1 MESVHQEWLK
11 TNGYR
16 LFTWYIQPSSPTA
29 AVLLVHGLGEHSMR
43 YQTWAK
49 QFADAGFAFYC
60 WDHVGHGQSSG
71 QRGCVPNYE
80 HLLQE
85 VDFIINKFNRQI
97 GSIPLVL
104 YGHSM
109 GGNIALNYAIRR
121 PSKINL
127 LVVTSPWLKLV
138 SPLNPALKSLVKLLD
153 LCLPFLPMNSG
164 IRPEQVSHEMKVV
177 QEYATDPLI
186 HRRITPRLY
195 LAMERAA
202 EYAMNH
208 SEQITIPTLLMHGSS
223 DTLLSS
229 MATSEIAAKMHHST
243 YVEWDE
249 LYHEL
254 HNETKSNE
262 VFKTIVNW
270 LNVKIAQYGV

>member
-11 TNGYR
+11 INGYR
-16 LFTWYIQPSSPTA
+16 LFAWHIHPLSSKA

-43 YQTWAK
+43 YQAWAK
-49 QFADAGFAFYC
+49 KFADAGFAFYC
-60 WDHVGHGQSSG
+60 WDHLGHGQSSG
-71 QRGCVPNYE
+71 LRGYVPNYE
-80 HLLQE
+80 QFLQE
-85 VDFIINKFNRQI
+85 VDFILNRFDGQI
-97 GSIPLVL
+97 GSIPVVL

-109 GGNIALNYAIRR
+109 GGNIALNYAVRR

-138 SPLNPALKSLVKLLD
+138 SPINPALKSLVKLLD

-164 IRPEQVSHEMKVV
+164 IRPEQVSHEIKVV

-208 SEQITIPTLLMHGSS
+208 AEQITIPTLLMHGGS
-223 DTLLSS
+223 DTLLSPV
-229 MATSEIAAKMHHST
+229 ATSEIAAKMHHST
-243 YVEWDE
+243 YVEWGE

-254 HNETKSNE
+254 HNEAKSNE
-262 VFKTIVNW
+262 VFNTIVNW
-270 LNVKIAQYGV
+270 LNVNIAQHGV